1 MITTTP
7 AGRVGHQPLADI
19 LDSSEPIRVVARNRS
34 RLSPPAVPS

>member
-7 AGRVGHQPLADI
+7 AGPVGRQSLADS
-19 LDSSEPIRVVARNRS
+19 LDSCEPIRVVART